1 MKKQELLKL
10 IDEEL
15 LEKLY
20 GFCYS
25 GTNDSWQAQ
34 DLCSDIVY
42 ALLKAANTDGDITS
56 PYAFIWRI
64 ARNVYADFSK
74 TRRLNA
80 DMLYEGDPTEKLEH
94 TAAEDPDDDYSGE
107 LITAVYRRISFLTK
121 AYREAMI
128 LFYIDGLSTA
138 EIANR
143 LNTSETAIR
152 QRLFSARQK
161 IRKEVEEM
169 TQTNKPVA
177 LDKINYVIWGSGD
190 SSEGNDPR
198 SVCTRQFSKHI
209 IWLCRKKPRT
219 AAEIADE
226 LNVPTVYVEEELEI
240 LTKGENGE
248 YGFLRR
254 LENGRYAINF
264 ILLDKETI
272 EKANALYIEHVPAIS
287 QIISDYIEQH
297 KDEYLAFPY
306 LNKKTDLN
314 LILWQ
319 QINAIGNAF
328 GDNVGRILSEKY
340 LAGIEETGHKFNIF
354 GYVDNGKYYGGGWDS
369 GYAENLCGYSKVVF
383 SNIYISR
390 IKIHFECDHNAALD
404 PLLQLALR
412 SINGLDS
419 DTLTEAEKEHAAK
432 AIECG
437 YLYRDGKTLY
447 TKILV
452 CNGND
457 SNRLFDISRSLS
469 KGHFEEMA
477 DKIAEQLAD
486 LIKTAV
492 PEHLLGEWRFAN
504 NLAAMP
510 MIDLLVEELIKQN
523 ILTPPADGIGAEG
536 CWMCVA
542 K

>member
-42 ALLKAANTDGDITS
+42 ALLKAANTDGDVTN

-74 TRRLNA
+74 SRRLNA
-80 DMLYEGDPTEKLEH
+80 DMLYEGDPTEKLEQI
-94 TAAEDPDDDYSGE
+94 AADDPEDDYSGE

-121 AYREAMI
+121 SYREAMI
-128 LFYIDGLSTA
+128 MFYIDGLSTA
-138 EIANR
+138 EIAHR

-169 TQTNKPVA
+169 TQTNNKPVF
-177 LDKINYVIWGSGD
+177 LDKMDYEIWGN
-190 SSEGNDPR
+190 GNPLWSDPR
-198 SVCTRQFSKHI
+198 NVCTRQFSKHV
-209 IWLCRKKPRT
+209 IWLCRQKPRT
-219 AAEIADE
+219 AAEIAEE

-240 LTKGENGE
+240 LTNGENGK
-248 YGFLRR
+248 YGLLRR

-272 EKANALYIEHVPAIS
+272 EKAHAIYTEHIPAVS
-287 QIISDYIEQH
+287 QIISDFIEQH
-297 KDEYLAFPY
+297 KEEYLAFPY
-306 LNKKTDLN
+306 LNKKVDLN

-319 QINAIGNAF
+319 QINVIGYSF
-328 GDNVGRILSEKY
+328 GKNVYRILSEKY
-340 LAGIEETGHKFNIF
+340 FADIEETKRDFHVF
-354 GYVDNGKYYGGGWDS
+354 GFVDTGKYYGGGND
-369 GYAENLCGYSKVVF
+369 GVDAYNVCGYSHISL
-383 SNIYISR
+383 SNIYIKR
-390 IKIHFECDHNAALD
+390 IKQHFACGLNVSAD
-404 PLLQLALR
+404 PQLQLAIR
-412 SINGLDS
+412 SINGLDA

-452 CNGND
+452 SDMKD
-457 SNRLFDISRSLS
+457 SSRLHDISWKLS
-469 KGHFEEMA
+469 NGYFEE
-477 DKIAEQLAD
+477 IAEETARKVAD
-486 LIKTAV
+486 LIKNAV
-492 PEHLLGEWRFAN
+492 PDYLLGEWKFAN
-504 NLAAMP
+504 DLAGLP

>member
-25 GTNDSWQAQ
+25 GTNDSYQAQ

-42 ALLKAANTDGDITS
+42 ALLKAASTDGDVAS

-64 ARNVYADFSK
+64 ARNVYADFSR

-80 DMLYEGDPTEKLEH
+80 DMMYEGDPTEKLDLIADE
-94 TAAEDPDDDYSGE
+94 ESEDDYSGE

-128 LFYIDGLSTA
+128 MFYIDGLSTA
-138 EIANR
+138 DIAKR

-169 TQTNKPVA
+169 TLTSKPVS
-177 LDKINYVIWGSGD
+177 LDTINYVLWGNGNPTN
-190 SSEGNDPR
+190 GNDPR
-198 SVCTRQFSKHI
+198 SVCERQFSKHV

-219 AAEIADE
+219 AAEISTE
-226 LNVPTVYVEEELEI
+226 LNVPTAYVEEELEI
-240 LTKGENGE
+240 LTKGENGK
-248 YGFLRR
+248 YGLLRR

-272 EKANALYIEHVPAIS
+272 EKANLLYTEHLSAVS
-287 QIISDYIEQH
+287 QVIVDFIEQY
-297 KDEYLAFPY
+297 KEEYLAFPY
-306 LNKKTDLN
+306 LNKKVDLN

-319 QINAIGNAF
+319 QLNFLTYGFTN
-328 GDNVGRILSEKY
+328 NVYRIMSEKY
-340 LAGIEETGHKFNIF
+340 FADVKETQRDFHIF
-354 GYVDNGKYYGGGWDS
+354 GSVDTGKYYGGGNDTADA
-369 GYAENLCGYSKVVF
+369 YNVCGYSHVWL

-390 IKIHFECDHNAALD
+390 IKKHFNCDVNVSAD
-404 PLLQLALR
+404 PQLQLAIR
-412 SINGLDS
+412 SINGLDV

-452 CNGND
+452 ND
-457 SNRLFDISRSLS
+457 MKDNSRLLDISYKLWN
-469 KGHFEEMA
+469 GYFEE
-477 DKIAEQLAD
+477 IAEETAEKLAD
-486 LIKTAV
+486 LIKSTV
-492 PEHLLGEWRFAN
+492 PEYLLGEWRFVN
-504 NLAAMP
+504 DLAYLP

-523 ILTPPADGIGAEG
+523 ILTPPADGVGAEG

>member
-34 DLCSDIVY
+34 ELCSDIVY
-42 ALLKAANTDGDITS
+42 ALLKAANTDGDVNS

-64 ARNVYADFSK
+64 ARNVYADFSR

-80 DMLYEGDPTEKLEH
+80 DMLYEGDPIEKLEQI
-94 TAAEDPDDDYSGE
+94 AADDPEDDYSGE

-128 LFYIDGLSTA
+128 MFYIDGLSTA
-138 EIANR
+138 EIAQR

-169 TQTNKPVA
+169 TQTNKPLA
-177 LDKINYVIWGSGD
+177 LDKMDYVIWGN
-190 SSEGNDPR
+190 GNPLWSDPR
-198 SVCTRQFSKHI
+198 KVCERQFSKHV
-209 IWLCRKKPRT
+209 IWLCRQKPRT
-219 AAEIADE
+219 AAEIAEE

-240 LTKGENGE
+240 LANGENGK
-248 YGFLRR
+248 YGALRR

-264 ILLDKETI
+264 ILLDKETT
-272 EKANALYIEHVPAIS
+272 EKAHAIYTEHLPTVS
-287 QIISDYIEQH
+287 QIISDFIEQN
-297 KDEYLAFPY
+297 KEEYLVFPY
-306 LNKKTDLN
+306 LNKKADLN

-319 QINAIGNAF
+319 QVNTITYGFAS
-328 GDNVGRILSEKY
+328 NVFRIMSEKY
-340 LAGIEETGHKFNIF
+340 FADIEETKRDFHVYGF
-354 GYVDNGKYYGGGWDS
+354 VDAGKHYGGGYD
-369 GYAENLCGYSKVVF
+369 GADAYNVCGYSHVYLA
-383 SNIYISR
+383 NIYIKR
-390 IKIHFECDHNAALD
+390 IKQHFECGVNVSAD
-404 PLLQLALR
+404 PQLQLAIR
-412 SINGLDS
+412 SINGLDT

-437 YLYRDGKTLY
+437 YLYREGKTLY

-452 CNGND
+452 SDMKD
-457 SNRLFDISRSLS
+457 SNRLHEISWKLAN
-469 KGHFEEMA
+469 GYFEE
-477 DKIAEQLAD
+477 IAEKTAEKLAE
-486 LIKTAV
+486 LIKSTL
-492 PEHLLGEWRFAN
+492 PEYLLGEWKFVN
-504 NLAAMP
+504 DLAHLP
-510 MIDLLVEELIKQN
+510 MIDLQIEELINKN
-523 ILTPPADGIGAEG
+523 ILIPPADGIGAEG

>member
-42 ALLKAANTDGDITS
+42 ALLKAANTDGNVTS

-80 DMLYEGDPTEKLEH
+80 DILYEGDPTERLEH
-94 TAAEDPDDDYSGE
+94 IAADEPEDDYSGE

-169 TQTNKPVA
+169 TQTNKPVS
-177 LDKINYVIWGSGD
+177 LDKIDYVIWGN
-190 SSEGNDPR
+190 GNPGWGDPR
-198 SVCTRQFSKHI
+198 IVCTRQFSKHV
-209 IWLCRKKPRT
+209 IWLCRKKTRT
-219 AAEIADE
+219 AAEIAEE

-240 LTKGENGE
+240 LTKGVNGE

-254 LENGRYAINF
+254 LENGRYAINI
-264 ILLDKETI
+264 ILFDKDTM
-272 EKANALYIEHVPAIS
+272 EKANALYTEHLPAVSRIV
-287 QIISDYIEQH
+287 SDYIEQH

-306 LNKKTDLN
+306 LNKKVDLN

-319 QINAIGNAF
+319 QIHSIGTALSR
-328 GDNVGRILSEKY
+328 NVSRILTEKY
-340 LAGIEETGHKFNIF
+340 FAGIEETKREYSIF
-354 GYVDNGKYYGGGWDS
+354 AFVDIGKHYGGGWD
-369 GYAENLCGYSKVVF
+369 GANAANLCGYSNVF
-383 SNIYISR
+383 FTNIYISR
-390 IKIHFECDHNAALD
+390 IQKHFSCDFNAATD
-404 PLLQLALR
+404 PQIQLALL
-412 SINGLDS
+412 SINGLNI

-452 CNGND
+452 CDMKDN
-457 SNRLFDISRSLS
+457 NRLFDITNGLS
-469 KGHFEEMA
+469 DGCFGEIA
-477 DKIAEQLAD
+477 DEIAKKTYE
-486 LIKTAV
+486 LIKSAV

-504 NLAAMP
+504 DLAAMP

>member
-25 GTNDSWQAQ
+25 GTNDSYQAQ

-42 ALLKAANTDGDITS
+42 ALLKAANTDGDIAS

-74 TRRLNA
+74 ARRLNA

-94 TAAEDPDDDYSGE
+94 IADEEFEDDYSGE
-107 LITAVYRRISFLTK
+107 LITAVYRRISFMTK

-128 LFYIDGLSTA
+128 MFYIDGLSTA
-138 EIANR
+138 DIANR

-177 LDKINYVIWGSGD
+177 LDKIDYVIWGNGD
-190 SSEGNDPR
+190 PTWSDPR
-198 SVCTRQFSKHI
+198 KVCERQFSKHV

-219 AAEIADE
+219 AAEIAEE
-226 LNVPTVYVEEELEI
+226 LNVPTVYVEDELEI
-240 LTKGENGE
+240 LTNGENGK
-248 YGFLRR
+248 YGALRR
-254 LENGRYAINF
+254 LENGRYAINI
-264 ILLDKETI
+264 ILLDKEMI
-272 EKANALYIEHVPAIS
+272 EKAHAIYTEHLPAVS
-287 QIISDYIEQH
+287 QIISDFIEQH
-297 KDEYLAFPY
+297 KEEYLAFPY
-306 LNKKTDLN
+306 LNKKVDLN

-319 QINAIGNAF
+319 QVNFITYGFAN
-328 GDNVGRILSEKY
+328 NVHRIMSEKHF
-340 LAGIEETGHKFNIF
+340 ADVEETQRDFHVF
-354 GYVDNGKYYGGGWDS
+354 GFVDTGKYYGGVNDS
-369 GYAENLCGYSKVVF
+369 VDAYNICGYSHVYL
-383 SNIYISR
+383 SNIYIKR
-390 IKIHFECDHNAALD
+390 IKQHFACGLNVSAD
-404 PLLQLALR
+404 PQLQLAIR
-412 SINGLDS
+412 SINGLDA

-432 AIECG
+432 AVECG

-452 CNGND
+452 CDMKD
-457 SNRLFDISRSLS
+457 SNRLHDISRKLS
-469 KGHFEEMA
+469 KDYFEE
-477 DKIAEQLAD
+477 IAEETAEKLAD
-486 LIKTAV
+486 LIKSTV
-492 PEHLLGEWRFAN
+492 PEYLLGEWKFVN
-504 NLAAMP
+504 DLADLP
-510 MIDLLVEELIKQN
+510 MIDLLVEELINKN